1 MLGLD
6 TIRPNYLFM
15 YHDPL
20 DQFVKDVGR
29 QLSDAGVF
37 PDEGQE
43 LFDIL
48 VDLIT
53 LRNLCCQLLPLPLEG
68 GLLPFVI
75 WSHGLIPFLADFL
88 QCSILIE
95 LVQDLGQLANT
106 LVHPFQLPL
115 VSVDLRL
122 LLLRVERDQ
131 HLHVI
136 LC

>member
-1 MLGLD
+1 
-6 TIRPNYLFM
+6 M
-15 YHDPL
+15 YHYFL
-20 DQFVKDVGR
+20 NQFVEDVGR
-29 QLSDAGVF
+29 QLCNAGIF

-43 LFDIL
+43 LFDIF

-53 LRNLCCQLLPLPLEG
+53 LRNLCCQLLPLSLEG
-68 GLLPFVI
+68 SLLPFVLG
-75 WSHGLIPFLADFL
+75 SHGLIPLLADLL

-95 LVQDLGQLANT
+95 LVQDLRQLANT
-106 LVHPFQLPL
+106 LVHPFQFPL